1 MTVYLTTSKRLN
13 LNNPTVGTQCGVNR
27 LTTASFQKGGN
38 NEIGRWIQSYY
49 ILECLLDNY

>member
-13 LNNPTVGTQCGVNR
+13 LNNPTLGTLCWLNR
-27 LTTASFQKGGN
+27 LTTASFLKGGN
-38 NEIGRWIQSYY
+38 NGIGWWIQSYY

>member
-27 LTTASFQKGGN
+27 LTTTSVLKGGN

-49 ILECLLDNY
+49 ILECL

>member
-1 MTVYLTTSKRLN
+1 MTVYLTISKRLN
-13 LNNPTVGTQCGVNR
+13 LNNPTLGTLCWLNR
-27 LTTASFQKGGN
+27 LTTASFLKGGN